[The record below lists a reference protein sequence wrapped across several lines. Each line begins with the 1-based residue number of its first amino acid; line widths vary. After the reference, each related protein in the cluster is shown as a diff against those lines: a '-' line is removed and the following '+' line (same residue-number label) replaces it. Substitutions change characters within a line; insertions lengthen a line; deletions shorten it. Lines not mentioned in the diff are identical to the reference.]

1 MRVTAWMAAAAAS
14 AGALAIAFACKTST
28 DTSCGSGSPPSLSGT
43 YSFSSYTL
51 GTTTWTAP
59 PSTGQLQMT
68 GTAYQYSVTLDTGT
82 PPTHQVTGAGT
93 YAITGAACITLTSSV
108 DTTHFSGTFTLSTAN
123 GITTFRETGSDGTH
137 VVHWVWVK

>member
-14 AGALAIAFACKTST
+14 AGALAIAFACKPST
-28 DTSCGSGSPPSLSGT
+28 DTSCGSGAPPDLSGT
-43 YSFSSYTL
+43 YTFSSYTL
-51 GTTTWTAP
+51 GTKTWSAP
-59 PSTGQLQMT
+59 PSSGQLQMT
-68 GTAYQYSVTLDTGT
+68 GTTYQDSVTLDTGT
-82 PPTHQVTGAGT
+82 PPTQQVSGAGT

-108 DTTHFSGTFTLSTAN
+108 DTTHFSGTFTLGTAV